1 MKITTTADETWL
13 FTCFVK
19 IKEVNIPDYTEFASP
34 ASSGALE
41 DQAAML
47 KFIRGKGTHISAE
60 RVKVQKEL
68 FGFSKVTQNI
78 HTSVAC
84 SCTNFLK

>member
-1 MKITTTADETWL
+1 MWKYLCQLRKNYAA
-13 FTCFVK
+13 
-19 IKEVNIPDYTEFASP
+19 NIPDYTEFSSP

-68 FGFSKVTQNI
+68 FAFTKVR
-78 HTSVAC
+78 
-84 SCTNFLK
+84 